1 MRIGIQLLPRQ
12 ALVWPSRAVPQG
24 AGVYLPSSMVSGFAE
39 FGGEKMLASAVASGP
54 AEFDGDTCI
63 LKGPFPGG
71 LAWGWAVTHSMEYI
85 PYALKNSVSHIDA
98 SLSRQPLV
106 KGERLVR
113 YEVNAVML

>member
-54 AEFDGDTCI
+54 AELDGDTCI

-85 PYALKNSVSHIDA
+85 PYALT
-98 SLSRQPLV
+98 
-106 KGERLVR
+106 RLVGDPKPPQKFCKSH
-113 YEVNAVML
+113 